1 MSINISKAQKKAL
14 SELEGLAS
22 GDIAEFSIVSGV
34 LEQYSALLQTNIAKY
49 ADDRKVVGS
58 GDLLKSM
65 AGEIERSPGVEIF
78 RLRMLGYYDY
88 PNQGVKGVDSSRNAP
103 SSPYQYRHY
112 RMSPEGYDSLKRYIS
127 SGKAKISSV
136 RKDVALGI
144 GLEKKGLRSGNKK
157 SPLDKQAETL
167 GYMIKKFGIK
177 ATNYFNL
184 AFEETFKDFEVVMSE
199 AVGEDIVLTFESIK
213 KK

>member
-14 SELEGLAS
+14 SELEGLA
-22 GDIAEFSIVSGV
+22 GDNIAEFSIVSGV
-34 LEQYSALLQTNIAKY
+34 LEQYSALLQENIGKY

-65 AGEIERSPGVEIF
+65 AGEIERSPGIETF
-78 RLRMLGYYDY
+78 RLRMLSYYDY

-103 SSPYQYRHY
+103 SSPYQYKHY
-112 RMSPEGYDSLKRYIS
+112 RMNPEGYDSLKRYIS

-177 ATNYFNL
+177 ATNYFTD